1 MWLFILIH
9 FTCKVP
15 TAGEGGAFY
24 AFFGAH
30 VSGGLV
36 VLPGAGSGESGADAG
51 IGGIVPVFT
60 EGAFFPHRAVHLD
73 VYEGP
78 HKVLLSGKSFSCNF
92 PLKRNKQS
100 GKNPRFRP
108 VLNCY
113 ILKEIFIPC
122 RNYRF
127 FSSSAA
133 ALCPLST
140 AFRKSSLA
148 LSRSFGTPRPSL

>member
-1 MWLFILIH
+1 MPFLVHMFLADWSYCQVPDLGNLGRMQALVGSYQYLQKAHFFQMGLFSLM
-9 FTCKVP
+9 FT
-15 TAGEGGAFY
+15 
-24 AFFGAH
+24 
-30 VSGGLV
+30 
-36 VLPGAGSGESGADAG
+36 
-51 IGGIVPVFT
+51 
-60 EGAFFPHRAVHLD
+60 RVHIR
-73 VYEGP
+73 Y
-78 HKVLLSGKSFSCNF
+78 SFQENLFHIISR
-92 PLKRNKQS
+92 LKRNKQS